1 MIILCTHNNGGVGKT
16 TLAIHAA
23 GALVKYQPTSKTLVV
38 DCDDQADSFKF
49 YVGQDPSRNKQLI
62 RQGNL
67 SIISNKDRESIKRVA
82 DPEEY
87 DNIVIDIDSPLSN
100 SVQTIVQDDPDL
112 ILVPINTSQQSKA
125 LNNLPRTLEVIAK
138 LESKAGYEPKVR
150 IVSLGVQVDRI
161 RNVVEKCKSKPSNYK
176 IVEQMPEL
184 QEKMQ
189 VAIYEE
195 RKYIWEYEGCEFLYS
210 YFCSV
215 LEV

>member
-1 MIILCTHNNGGVGKT
+1 MS
-16 TLAIHAA
+16 
-23 GALVKYQPTSKTLVV
+23 VK
-38 DCDDQADSFKF
+38 
-49 YVGQDPSRNKQLI
+49 I
-62 RQGNL
+62 RAEINNL
-67 SIISNKDRESIKRVA
+67 SAREIYQLFLIKIGSLSRGW
-82 DPEEY
+82 PIQK
-87 DNIVIDIDSPLSN
+87 NTINVIDIDSPLSN

-138 LESKAGYEPKVR
+138 LESKAGYEPKGR